1 MQNPGQAPRALS
13 PAEVV
18 QLVQMQQQQIKDLLQ
33 KNEDL
38 ETKLKSANINVTPKS
53 NDKIQSRIKEL
64 ENMVTDLQKKILEN
78 TKSKDTSKTDKKEAI
93 QVTFEPTTKPKT
105 KSSPEVMVPIHF

>member
-1 MQNPGQAPRALS
+1 
-13 PAEVV
+13 
-18 QLVQMQQQQIKDLLQ
+18 MQQQQIKDLLQ

-38 ETKLKSANINVTPKS
+38 EKKLKTTNMSP
-53 NDKIQSRIKEL
+53 NDKLQSRIKEL

-78 TKSKDTSKTDKKEAI
+78 TKSKDTSASKDKKPAI